1 MECAQTKPLK
11 QPSSNITD
19 MVSKFGKVCRLRSIG
34 VFSGENPH
42 TQNHPAVI
50 HKVPLIG
57 ESSSTSTD
65 ASATTEE
72 IGKVRCHPVVVPP
85 GKSGKMSG
93 GDKDIIKLFDSVSA
107 LKLAYIQLQEA
118 HVPYNPDKILA
129 ADEVVMSQLQTLCNI
144 RRSVKEKRLEKTKL
158 QSFRLDSLRAEVEAK
173 ERVLELLKSES
184 GAKEAEIARL
194 REELHDLA
202 TGNLLLGETIKSKN
216 LERKSWKVVD
226 TTMFEEIFR
235 SAYKSI
241 HDFAKPMISLM
252 KASGWDLDLAANV
265 VVNGATYSKRSHKKY
280 AFEAYIS
287 WRMFHGMALESYDVD
302 DVLRCEDPIKL
313 LIENPSSGFANF
325 CAEKYMLVV
334 HPVME
339 VSFFRNLDHRM
350 LVISGKHPR
359 TPLYQ
364 IFVRM
369 AKWIWILQGVA
380 TSIDPQAKVF
390 AVNRGSE
397 FSDVYMESV
406 KEEKAEGAGVS
417 DNKQFNNIVEFMIM
431 PGFRIQD
438 RLVKSLVYLSKPK

>member
-19 MVSKFGKVCRLRSIG
+19 MVSKFAKVCRLRSIG
-34 VFSGENPH
+34 VLSGENPH
-42 TQNHPAVI
+42 THNHSTVI
-50 HKVPLIG
+50 DKVPLMG
-57 ESSSTSTD
+57 ESC
-65 ASATTEE
+65 TTEE
-72 IGKVRCHPVVVPP
+72 MECGGDMEKVPPQPVVVLP

-93 GDKDIIKLFDSVSA
+93 ADKDIIKLFDSVSA
-107 LKLAYIQLQEA
+107 LKLAYIELQEA
-118 HVPYNPDKILA
+118 HVPYNPDKIIA

-158 QSFRLDSLRAEVEAK
+158 DSSRLDSLRAEVEAK
-173 ERVLELLKSES
+173 ERVLEHLKSQS
-184 GAKEAEIARL
+184 GAKDAEIARM
-194 REELHDLA
+194 REELHDLD
-202 TGNLLLGETIKSKN
+202 TGNLLLVETIKTKS
-216 LERKSWKVVD
+216 LERRSWKVVD
-226 TTMFEEIFR
+226 RTMFEEIFR
-235 SAYKSI
+235 LAYKSI

-252 KASGWDLDLAANV
+252 KASGWDLDLAANA

-287 WRMFHGMALESYDVD
+287 RRMFHGMTQESYDVD
-302 DVLRCEDPIKL
+302 DVMRRDDPIKL

-325 CAEKYMLVV
+325 CAEKYLSVV
-334 HPVME
+334 HPLME

-369 AKWIWILQGVA
+369 AKWIWVLQGVA

-390 AVNRGSE
+390 AVGRGGE
-397 FSDVYMESV
+397 FSNVYMESV
-406 KEEKAEGAGVS
+406 EEINKEGAGGVS
-417 DNKQFNNIVEFMIM
+417 DNSHFMSNVEFMIM
-431 PGFRIQD
+431 PGFKIED
-438 RLVKSLVYLSKPK
+438 KLVKSLVYLSKPK